1 MSTSPLSSTERT
13 RIRRGPERAA
23 SDRESLYALLDAGR
37 ICHLGVI
44 VGGSPRVIPT
54 GYGRD
59 GDTLYIHGSTGAT
72 SLRAGEICV
81 TVTLLDGLV
90 LARSVFHHSMNYR
103 SAVIFGHPRLVT
115 DPSEKL
121 IALRAV
127 VEHLTP
133 GRWDDARGPN
143 RKELAAT
150 AVLALSLEEA
160 SVKTRQGPPVDDEED
175 YALDVWAGEIP
186 VIQSFGPPVPDPRL
200 TPGIQSAPPDLG
212 SSSLKVSDRTY
223 GEGHERPAG
232 LDRL

>member
-13 RIRRGPERAA
+13 RIRRAPERAA
-23 SDRESLYALLDAGR
+23 SDRESLYALLDAGL

-59 GDTLYIHGSTGAT
+59 GDTLYLHGSTGAT
-72 SLRAGEICV
+72 SLRAAEICV

-90 LARSVFHHSMNYR
+90 LARSIFHHSMNYR

-115 DPSEKL
+115 DPAEKL
-121 IALRAV
+121 AGLRTI

-133 GRWDDARGPN
+133 GRWDAARRPN

-150 AVLALSLEEA
+150 ALLALSLEEA
-160 SVKTRQGPPVDDEED
+160 SVKTRQGPPKDDDED
-175 YALDVWAGEIP
+175 YALDVWAGELP
-186 VIQSFGPPVPDPRL
+186 VVQSFGPPVPDPML
-200 TPGIQSAPPDLG
+200 APGIPYA
-212 SSSLKVSDRTY
+212 
-223 GEGHERPAG
+223 
-232 LDRL
+232 